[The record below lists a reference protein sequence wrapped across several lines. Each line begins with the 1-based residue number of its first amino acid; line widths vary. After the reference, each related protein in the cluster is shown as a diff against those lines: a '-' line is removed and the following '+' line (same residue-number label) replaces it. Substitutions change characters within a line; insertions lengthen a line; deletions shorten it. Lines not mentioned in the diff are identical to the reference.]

1 MTGSATYLY
10 AITRPLSGDRSGALG
25 GLAGLRG
32 VADEPVRAVAAG
44 SLACLVSSVDLGEFG
59 EDALRANLEDLAW
72 LERTARQHD
81 DVVRAAARVT
91 TTIPL
96 RLATICADDAAA
108 ARRLAELDG
117 QAASVLD
124 ELDGCDEWG
133 VKVFAVEEPPDD
145 AAPTEPGGSTGAAY
159 LQRRRSQLERRTA
172 RTELAGQFADA
183 VYRQLADC
191 AARGYRHRPQ
201 DQRLSGVAAP
211 MLLNAAFLVDRQ
223 RADEFRRAVDEL
235 AAVRPPDAIVLT
247 GPWPPYS
254 FASVEQA

>member
-10 AITRPLSGDRSGALG
+10 AITRRLGDDRLG
-25 GLAGLRG
+25 GAGSLRG
-32 VADEPVRAVAAG
+32 VADEPVRTVAAG
-44 SLACLVSSVDLGEFG
+44 GLACLVSSVDLGEFG
-59 EDALRANLEDLAW
+59 EDALRVNLEDLAW

-108 ARRLAELDG
+108 ARRLAELG
-117 QAASVLD
+117 GPAAAVLD
-124 ELDGCDEWG
+124 ELDGRDEWG
-133 VKVFAVEEPPDD
+133 VKVFAVEESPPDD
-145 AAPTEPGGSTGAAY
+145 TPPIEAAGSSGAAY

-183 VYRQLADC
+183 VYRQLEDC
-191 AARGYRHRPQ
+191 AARAYRHRPQ

-211 MLLNAAFLVDRQ
+211 MLLNAAYLVDRQ
-223 RADEFRRAVDEL
+223 RAEQFRRAVDEL

>member
-10 AITRPLSGDRSGALG
+10 AITRPLFDDGFAASGAS
-25 GLAGLRG
+25 AGLHG
-32 VADEPVRAVAAG
+32 VSGAPVRSIAAG
-44 SLACLVSSVDLGEFG
+44 GLACLVSSVDLDEFG
-59 EDALRANLEDLAW
+59 EDALRVNLEDLAW

-81 DVVRAAARVT
+81 EVVRAAARLT

-124 ELDGCDEWG
+124 DLDGRDEWG

-145 AAPTEPGGSTGAAY
+145 AAPIEPARTTGAAY

-172 RTELAGQFADA
+172 RTERAGQFADA
-183 VYRQLADC
+183 VYRQLEDC

-223 RADEFRRAVDEL
+223 RAEEFRHMVGAL
-235 AAVRPPDAIVLT
+235 AADRPPDAIVLT

-254 FASVEQA
+254 FASVQQP